1 MSITSLAIIE
11 KEIKGYDASSM
22 IANSLGK
29 PITDPMVMKFI
40 NGALM
45 YIQSKI
51 GQKGDVSGCTKQSIV
66 DSLINAATVKLPVD
80 NKHYACLIPYKDIC
94 TFQPE
99 WRGYLAKVK
108 EADPSAEVSA
118 VLVFK
123 GDKFSYSRKNEQIT
137 YEHIIND
144 PFEDNPKNIT
154 GAYCYIKTDSW
165 SDIEVMSRD
174 ELDAVRATSKAG
186 YAFMWEA
193 WTNEQYRKT
202 IIRRGLKR
210 KFTTAVA
217 GLDALDNRHYNTI
230 AEKESP
236 KLKALAPLPSENAQK
251 IEIVKEEQPKQAITA
266 EVINDTKELAQAA
279 EKAKEAFHAEGVT
292 STPEATPAAKKA
304 DKSSSSGLA
313 PEPVQKVLK
322 GLLAAYYP
330 PTGKGPHKF
339 HIQGEYCQTFD
350 TELAETLINHR
361 EKEDEV
367 ELVCHIETSTN
378 KSTGKVYENNVI
390 DSVSVQS

>member
-29 PITDPMVMKFI
+29 PMTDPMVMKFI

-174 ELDAVRATSKAG
+174 ELDAVRSTSKAG

-251 IEIVKEEQPKQAITA
+251 IEIIKEEQPKQAITA
-266 EVINDTKELAQAA
+266 EVINDTKELAAKAEEARKRKAELEAQEGGTDAPKSEPAKPQAIPDGVKLA
-279 EKAKEAFHAEGVT
+279 RGNMTFRTKPNAGGYVSFAVEGYQRKDGKDIMFSSKDPAILEILNAKYDQEVPVAFTYKENEN
-292 STPEATPAAKKA
+292 P
-304 DKSSSSGLA
+304 
-313 PEPVQKVLK
+313 
-322 GLLAAYYP
+322 
-330 PTGKGPHKF
+330 KF
-339 HIQGEYCQTFD
+339 ASNI
-350 TELAETLINHR
+350 I
-361 EKEDEV
+361 
-367 ELVCHIETSTN
+367 ELVE
-378 KSTGKVYENNVI
+378 
-390 DSVSVQS
+390 